1 MAYFRVTVYHPAEDV
16 SAIIDSNGYFE
27 KLWQLSAALV
37 QKGFRILEVGSDDR
51 FLEGDFPKTEAD
63 SQHLLLRA
71 CKTGMPDYTNG
82 SVQIGG
88 RNYPPQRIRKCN
100 ITDRSTLCYGIQP
113 VPCPNGQGTYFYS
126 STVLDSIFFLMS
138 AIACEYPTL

>member
-37 QKGFRILEVGSDDR
+37 QKGFKILEVGADDR
-51 FLEGDFPKTEAD
+51 FLDGDFPKTEAD

-71 CKTGMPDYTNG
+71 CKTGRPKYINDT
-82 SVQIGG
+82 VQIGDKG
-88 RNYPPQRIRKCN
+88 YHPAN
-100 ITDRSTLCYGIQP
+100 
-113 VPCPNGQGTYFYS
+113 
-126 STVLDSIFFLMS
+126 
-138 AIACEYPTL
+138 